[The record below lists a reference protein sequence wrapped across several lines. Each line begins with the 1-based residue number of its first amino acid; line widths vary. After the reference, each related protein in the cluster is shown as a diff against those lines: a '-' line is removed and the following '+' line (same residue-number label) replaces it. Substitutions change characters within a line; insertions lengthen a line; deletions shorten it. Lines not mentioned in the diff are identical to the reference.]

1 MPDWLIEIVSVTPTE
16 PGGPTA
22 AFKPATQDVLVGD
35 NITWT
40 NRTDV
45 SHQPVPL
52 NPKPLAWP
60 ASFGV
65 DPVPPDQSCNP
76 TYSVVAPVQL
86 DSNGQPVIDPNTKK
100 TIPVYGAVTYQ
111 CKDHPNEVGTFN
123 ILKVPPT
130 FS

>member
-1 MPDWLIEIVSVTPTE
+1 MPDWLIEIVSVTPT
-16 PGGPTA
+16 TA
-22 AFKPATQDVLVGD
+22 AFQPATQDVLVGD

-40 NRTDV
+40 NRTDI

-86 DSNGQPVIDPNTKK
+86 DANGQPVLVNNK
-100 TIPVYGAVTYQ
+100 TVPVYGPVTYQ
-111 CKDHPNEVGTFN
+111 CKDHPNEIGTLN

-130 FS
+130 F